1 MVVSGAQKEVRSFE
15 DLRVYKR
22 LVELHLEIHRLT
34 MGFPRFEMYE
44 LGSQLRRSS
53 NSIPANLAEGWNN
66 RHLNV
71 YIESLNRS
79 LGELRETTH
88 HLLVAFRKGYLSE
101 TTFESLKGRFTEC
114 GKMLRGLQR
123 SLEGVPQR
131 SARPKKG

>member
-15 DLRVYKR
+15 DLRVYTR

-34 MGFPRFEMYE
+34 LGFPRYEMYE

-71 YIESLNRS
+71 YIEGINRS

-88 HLLVAFRKGYLSE
+88 HLLIAFRKGYLSE
-101 TTFESLKGRFTEC
+101 TTFQSLKDRFAEC

-123 SLEGVPQR
+123 SLEGFVQPSTR
-131 SARPKKG
+131 TKEP